1 MYKGG
6 RNLLPR
12 SSRSLINP
20 GPLPLSTLTD
30 IQKRGSL
37 GGRSHAVRAER
48 VVAKG
53 SVSMPKNDVIV
64 GFVIMSCA
72 L

>member
-12 SSRSLINP
+12 SSRSMIDR

-30 IQKRGSL
+30 VQKRGSL
-37 GGRSHAVRAER
+37 GRHSHAVRAER

-53 SVSMPKNDVIV
+53 SVSMLKNDGTV
-64 GFVIMSCA
+64 GFVIISCA